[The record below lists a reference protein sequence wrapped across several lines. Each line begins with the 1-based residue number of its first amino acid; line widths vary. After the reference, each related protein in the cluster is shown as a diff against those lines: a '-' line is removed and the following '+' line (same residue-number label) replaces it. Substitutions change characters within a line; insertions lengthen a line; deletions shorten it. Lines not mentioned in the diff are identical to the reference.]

1 MKMHTR
7 MSRQKSVA
15 AAVVL
20 ALCLPA
26 TAQAFQ
32 IKNETGDVIGSFDT
46 TVGIAGAW
54 RAEGRDPALIGIING
69 GTSRDVNSDDGNLNY
84 NRDKLYSSPIRVTHE
99 LGLKKGDYGMFAR
112 GTYFLDFAYDSQTVS
127 TVSGYGNT
135 GKDRVGRN
143 VELLDAFVYGSVRTF
158 GNRNLNVRF
167 GNQVVNWGESTFIP
181 NGISVINGVDV
192 ARLRNPGADLK
203 EAVRPTPLIWAS
215 QGLTDNIS
223 VEGFYSFRWRETR
236 LDPRGTYFS
245 TTDALS
251 PDGDKIFI
259 GSGRRTDQHF
269 TTSFPAAAFAGS
281 ATPTAPVW
289 APRTAD
295 RTPGNGDEFGL
306 TLRMFSPEI
315 NNTEFGLAFAN
326 YHSRTPFLSGIRGA
340 ATVAG
345 TFGLAGLGCANG
357 SPLVNFN
364 ALIAFS
370 ATGNPFS
377 PLFNP
382 LALPVCPTGNAA
394 TYFADYPQNIRLF
407 GLSFNTAGPGR
418 TALQGEYSYR
428 PNQPLQLATT
438 EVILAAGGL
447 ANNITGGNAAAG
459 GVAPGTEI
467 TGYRRVQMHQLQF
480 TGTKIFG
487 PMLNA
492 ESFTVVGEV
501 GATYLNLP
509 SGLLFA
515 GPGVV
520 LPGLGS
526 STATT
531 AGSTQPGMEG
541 YATQNSWGYRLVG
554 ALSYP
559 NAIAGTNL
567 IPRVAFSHDVHGV
580 GPTFNQGV
588 KAATFG
594 LGAVLKEKWQADI
607 AYTTYWG
614 GRTYSGT
621 DPLATGTQLRTY
633 ATSANPLKDRDFVSA
648 SLRYSF

>member
-1 MKMHTR
+1 MKVHTSF
-7 MSRQKSVA
+7 SRQTSVA
-15 AAVVL
+15 AAVTL

-26 TAQAFQ
+26 SVQAFEL
-32 IKNETGDVIGSFDT
+32 KNQAGEVIGSFDT
-46 TVGIAGAW
+46 TISIAGAW
-54 RAEGRDPALIGIING
+54 RAEGRDPTLVGITNG
-69 GTSRDVNSDDGNLNY
+69 GTSRDVNSDDGNLNF
-84 NRDKLYSSPIRVTHE
+84 NKDRLYSSPIRVTHE
-99 LGLKKGDYGMFAR
+99 LGLKQGNVGFFGR
-112 GTYFLDFAYDSQTVS
+112 GTYFHDFTYDSQTVS

-135 GKDRVGRN
+135 GKDRMGQD

-181 NGISVINGVDV
+181 NGINVINGVDV
-192 ARLRNPGADLK
+192 AKLRTPGADLK
-203 EAVRPTPLIWAS
+203 EALRPTPLIWAS
-215 QGLTDNIS
+215 QELSDKVS
-223 VEGFYSFRWRETR
+223 LEGFYSFRWRETR
-236 LDPRGTYFS
+236 IDPRGTYFS

-251 PDGDKIFI
+251 PDGDRIYI

-269 TTSFPAAAFAGS
+269 STAFPAAAFAGG
-281 ATPTAPVW
+281 ATPLAPVW
-289 APRTAD
+289 APRAAD
-295 RTPGNGDEFGL
+295 RKPGNGDEFGL
-306 TLRMFSPEI
+306 TLRMFAPEL
-315 NNTEFGLAFAN
+315 NNSEFGLSFVN
-326 YHSRTPFLSGIRGA
+326 YHSRTPYLSGIRGA

-345 TFGLAGLGCANG
+345 TFGLAGLGCPNG

-364 ALIAFS
+364 ALVAFA

-382 LALPVCPTGNAA
+382 LSLPVCPAGNGA
-394 TYFADYPQNIRLF
+394 TYFADYPENIRLF
-407 GLSFNTAGPGR
+407 GLSFNTAGPAGI
-418 TALQGEYSYR
+418 ALQGEYSYR
-428 PNQPLQLATT
+428 PNQPMQLATT

-459 GVAPGTEI
+459 RVAPGAEI
-467 TGYRRVQMHQLQF
+467 TGYRRVQMHQVQM

-487 PMLNA
+487 PMLGS
-492 ESFTVVGEV
+492 ESLTLVGEV
-501 GATYLNLP
+501 GATHVNLP
-509 SGLLFA
+509 DGLLFA
-515 GPGVV
+515 GPGVF
-520 LPGLGS
+520 LPALGS

-541 YATQNSWGYRLVG
+541 YASKNSWGYRLVG

-559 NAIAGTNL
+559 NAVAGATL
-567 IPRVAFSHDVHGV
+567 IPRIAFSHDVHGV
-580 GPTFNQGV
+580 GPTFNQGT

-594 LGAVLKEKWQADI
+594 VSAVLKQKWQADL

-621 DPLATGTQLRTY
+621 DRLATGTQVRTY
-633 ATSANPLKDRDFVSA
+633 ASSANPLKDRDFVSV

>member
-1 MKMHTR
+1 MKVHTR
-7 MSRQKSVA
+7 FSRHKSVTA
-15 AAVVL
+15 ATLL
-20 ALCLPA
+20 ALCLPVSVH
-26 TAQAFQ
+26 AFQ
-32 IKNETGDVIGSFDT
+32 IKNEAGDVIGSFDT
-46 TVGIAGAW
+46 TMSIAGSW
-54 RAEGRDPALIGIING
+54 RAVGRDPALMGITNG

-84 NRDKLYSSPIRVTHE
+84 NKNKLFSSPIRVTHE
-99 LGLKKGDYGMFAR
+99 LGLKQGNYGLFAR
-112 GTYFLDFAYDSQTVS
+112 GTYFHDFAYDSQNVS
-127 TVSGYGNT
+127 AVSGFGSTGN
-135 GKDRVGRN
+135 DRMAQDAQ
-143 VELLDAFVYGSVRTF
+143 LLDAFVYGSVRSF
-158 GNRNLNVRF
+158 GGRNLNVRL

-181 NGISVINGVDV
+181 NGINVINGVDV
-192 ARLRNPGADLK
+192 AKLRNPGADLK
-203 EAVRPTPLIWAS
+203 EALRPTPMLWAS
-215 QGLTDNIS
+215 QGLTDRIS
-223 VEGFYSFRWRETR
+223 LEGFYSVRWRETR
-236 LDPRGTYFS
+236 IDPRGTYFS

-251 PDGDKIFI
+251 PDGDKIYI
-259 GSGRRTDQHF
+259 GSGRRVDQHF
-269 TTSFPAAAFAGS
+269 PASFPASAFAGS

-289 APRTAD
+289 APRRAD
-295 RTPGNGDEFGL
+295 RTPDNGNEYGL
-306 TLRMFSPEI
+306 TLRVFAPEI
-315 NNTEFGLAFAN
+315 NNTEFGLTFAN

-345 TFGLAGLGCANG
+345 TFGLGGLGCPNG
-357 SPLVNFN
+357 SQLINFN

-377 PLFNP
+377 PALNP
-382 LALPVCPTGNAA
+382 LSLPVCPTGNAA

-407 GLSFNTAGPGR
+407 GLSFNTAGPGGI
-418 TALQGEYSYR
+418 ALQGEYSYR
-428 PNQPLQLATT
+428 PNQPIQLATT

-467 TGYRRVQMHQLQF
+467 TGYRRVNMHQLQF

-487 PMLNA
+487 PTLGA
-492 ESFTVVGEV
+492 ESLTVVGEV

-520 LPGLGS
+520 LPALGS

-531 AGSTQPGMEG
+531 AGSTQPGMAG
-541 YATQNSWGYRLVG
+541 YATEHSWGYRLVG

-559 NAIAGTNL
+559 NAIAGATL

-588 KAATFG
+588 KAATFA
-594 LGAVLKEKWQADI
+594 LGAILKQRWQADL

-621 DPLATGTQLRTY
+621 DPLATGTQDRNY
-633 ATSANPLKDRDFVSA
+633 ATSANALKDRDFVSA